1 MNEPPRRNYKTKS
14 GRIVTDADFEALA
27 TEAEKGY
34 DVSDLQRR
42 PGRPLI
48 GSSPAIGVPIRMH
61 ADLLAAT
68 QALADAEETS
78 VSELVRDAVGA
89 YLSTEPARLEF
100 RTASGRTLTDAE
112 FERLADEAERGYDL
126 AASRRKLKRRSGV
139 RAEVVPVRMPPELKD
154 ALERRAEKEET
165 SVSEVVREALRARIG
180 GEPTDPPGGSAASR
194 PRRRQR
200 SQGGRTRT
208 DRGHTGPSTGGSLA
222 RPHRLG
228 PRERD
233 TCRDYVLPRLH
244 EAGWSDE
251 QIVEQY
257 RITDGRIVSVGSK
270 HRRADPLRAD
280 YVLEYRPG
288 LPVAVVEAKREY
300 SIPGKGMQQAKNYAE
315 LLDLP
320 FSYATNGRGMV
331 EDDRDTGRETENL
344 NAFPT
349 PDELWMRYR
358 AFKGLDVE
366 LAADGVALPF
376 NRSLRNF
383 DGTVKESRYYQRTAI
398 NRAVAAILGGDKRLL
413 LTMATGTGKTF
424 VAMQIVWK
432 LWSAGWRPGRHPRI
446 LYLADRNILIN
457 QPRLDYFVPAFGD
470 GPVWTLRGGP
480 KSGREIYF
488 ALYQAIAD
496 GREDDG
502 IFRSYAPDYFD
513 LVIVDECHRGS
524 ASAESAWRRILEHF
538 SPATQLGMTA
548 TPKRDE
554 TADSYAYF
562 GNPLYEYSLAQGIE
576 DGFLAPYRVR
586 RVVLSPDAHGW
597 SPTEGQLDLFG
608 KEIPD
613 GLYTTSQFER
623 VVSLLSRTEAAAR
636 HLTDYL
642 KRTDR
647 WAKTIV
653 FCVDQ
658 EHAHQMRQAL
668 HNANSDLTKHHPN
681 YVVRIVSDEG
691 EIGAGH
697 LGSFADT
704 ESDTPVIATTSQ
716 LLSTGVDLPTVKN
729 IVLFRP
735 VGSMAL
741 FKQMIGRGTRLF
753 PDADKLSFDILDY
766 SGATALFADPEFDG
780 PPERV
785 DREEIDETGAVV
797 EDVVV
802 EQPEPAFGDGEQ
814 PEGPDI
820 DESQV
825 EPRAKFY
832 VNDTEVWVT
841 AEAIYHLDP
850 ATQRLRLVEYREYV
864 ADTVRTLFP
873 EPAELRTR
881 WQTRVGRQE
890 VRDALVA
897 RGVDID
903 ELPDRIGLVEAD
915 PLDILVHLAWNQ
927 PVATRRDRTR
937 RIRKEHAD
945 FFDAHQ
951 PAARE
956 VLGQLLDKYAE
967 YGIGQLDD
975 LGVLEVPP
983 LSALGSPAEIAG
995 RFGSPAALREAV
1007 EELGE
1012 LLYAA

>member
-1 MNEPPRRNYKTKS
+1 MNEPPRRTYKTKS
-14 GRIVTDADFEALA
+14 GRILTDVDFEKLA
-27 TEAEKGY
+27 SEAAEGY
-34 DVSDLQRR
+34 DVADLPRR

-48 GSSPAIGVPIRMH
+48 GAAPAVVVPVRLH

-68 QALADAEETS
+68 KELAVAEDTS
-78 VSELVRDAVGA
+78 LSELVRDALSH
-89 YLSTEPARLEF
+89 YLSTDASLGAF
-100 RTASGRTLTDAE
+100 RSASGRVFSEAE
-112 FERLADEAERGYDL
+112 FDALADEAEQLSDATPVG
-126 AASRRKLKRRSGV
+126 RKLKRQSGV
-139 RAEVVPVRMPPELKD
+139 RAEVVPVRMPPELKE
-154 ALERRAEKEET
+154 AVERRAETEET
-165 SVSEVVREALRARIG
+165 SVSELVREALRARIG
-180 GEPTDPPGGSAASR
+180 GDQPDPGGGATSR
-194 PRRRQR
+194 PVRGPG
-200 SQGGRTRT
+200 SQGGRSRT
-208 DRGHTGPSTGGSLA
+208 GRGHTGPSTGSVMGRS
-222 RPHRLG
+222 HRLG
-228 PRERD
+228 PRKRD
-233 TCRDYVLPRLH
+233 TCRDYVVPRLKQ
-244 EAGWSDE
+244 AGWGDE

-257 RITDGRIVSVGSK
+257 PVTDGRIISIGSK

-300 SIPGKGMQQAKNYAE
+300 SIPGKGMQQAKNYAQ

-320 FSYATNGRGMV
+320 FAYATNGKGIV
-331 EDDRDTGRETENL
+331 EDDADTGRETEHL
-344 NAFPT
+344 DTFPS
-349 PDELWMRYR
+349 PDELWLRYR
-358 AFKGLDVE
+358 AFKGLDAQ

-383 DGTVKESRYYQRTAI
+383 DGSVKEPRYYQRTAI
-398 NRAVAAILGGDKRLL
+398 NRAVAAILRGDKRLL
-413 LTMATGTGKTF
+413 LTLATGTGKTF
-424 VAMQIVWK
+424 VSMQIVWK
-432 LWSAGWRPGRHPRI
+432 LWSSAWHPGRHPRV
-446 LYLADRNILIN
+446 LYLADRNILID

-470 GPVWTLRGGP
+470 GPVWTLRGRP

-496 GREDDG
+496 SGGEDDG
-502 IFRSYAPDYFD
+502 IFRNYSPDYFD

-548 TPKRDE
+548 APKRDE
-554 TADSYAYF
+554 TADSYEYF

-586 RVVLSPDAHGW
+586 RVVLSADAHGW

-608 KEIPD
+608 REIPD

-642 KRTDR
+642 KHTDR

-668 HNANSDLTKHHPN
+668 HNANSDLTRQHPD

-735 VGSMAL
+735 VGSMAM

-797 EDVVV
+797 DDVVV
-802 EQPEPAFGDGEQ
+802 EQPEPPFESGEQ
-814 PEGPDI
+814 SEDGI
-820 DESQV
+820 DESEV

-832 VNDTEVWVT
+832 VGETEVWVT
-841 AEAIYHLDP
+841 AEAMYHLDP
-850 ATQRLRLVEYREYV
+850 ATHRLRLVEYREYV
-864 ADTVRTLFP
+864 ADAVRTIFP
-873 EPAELRTR
+873 EPSELRAR
-881 WQTRVGRQE
+881 WRTRVGRRE
-890 VRDALVA
+890 VRGALVA
-897 RGVDID
+897 RGIDID
-903 ELPDRIGLVEAD
+903 ELAERTGLIDAD

-927 PVATRRDRTR
+927 PLATRRDRTR

-956 VLGQLLDKYAE
+956 VLSQLLEKYAE
-967 YGIGQLDD
+967 YGIDQLDD

-983 LSALGSPAEIAG
+983 ISALGSPAEIAG

-1012 LLYAA
+1012 LLYVA

>member
-1 MNEPPRRNYKTKS
+1 MSESSRHTYRTKT
-14 GRIVTDADFEALA
+14 GRVLTDADFEALA

-34 DVSDLQRR
+34 DVSDLPRR

-48 GSSPAIGVPIRMH
+48 GSSPAIVVPIRMH

-68 QALADAEETS
+68 QALAEAEETS

-100 RTASGRTLTDAE
+100 RTASGRVLTDAD
-112 FERLADEAERGYDL
+112 FEDLADEAERGYDTTAL
-126 AASRRKLKRRSGV
+126 PRKLQRQSGV
-139 RAEVVPVRMPPELKD
+139 RAEVVPVRMPPELKE
-154 ALERRAEKEET
+154 AVERRAEREET
-165 SVSEVVREALRARIG
+165 SVSELVREALRARIG
-180 GEPTDPPGGSAASR
+180 GEPPDSPGGSAAGR
-194 PRRRQR
+194 PRNRRR
-200 SQGGRTRT
+200 SQGGRSRT
-208 DRGHTGPSTGGSLA
+208 TRGHADPSARGFLA
-222 RPHRLG
+222 HPHRFG

-233 TCRDYVLPRLH
+233 TCRDYVLPRLKD
-244 EAGWSDE
+244 AGWSDE

-270 HRRADPLRAD
+270 HRRAEPLRAD

-315 LLDLP
+315 LLDVP
-320 FSYATNGRGMV
+320 FAYATNGRGIA

-344 NAFPT
+344 DAFPS
-349 PDELWMRYR
+349 PDQLWLRYR
-358 AFKGLDVE
+358 AFKGLAAE
-366 LAADGVALPF
+366 LAAGGVALPF

-383 DGTVKESRYYQRTAI
+383 DGTVKEPRYYQRAAI
-398 NRAVAAILGGDKRLL
+398 NRSVAAILGGDKRLL

-424 VAMQIVWK
+424 VSMQIVWK

-446 LYLADRNILIN
+446 LYLADRSILIN

-496 GREDDG
+496 SGDDDG
-502 IFRSYAPDYFD
+502 IFRYYAPDFFD

-524 ASAESAWRRILEHF
+524 ATAESAWRRILEHF
-538 SPATQLGMTA
+538 SSATQLGMTA

-554 TADSYAYF
+554 TADTYSYF

-576 DGFLAPYRVR
+576 DGFLAPYSVR

-608 KEIPD
+608 KEIPE

-642 KRTDR
+642 KHTDR

-668 HNANSDLTKHHPN
+668 HNANSDLTRHHPD

-691 EIGAGH
+691 EIGVGH
-697 LGSFADT
+697 LGRFADT

-766 SGATALFADPEFDG
+766 SGATTLFADPEFDG

-785 DREEIDETGAVV
+785 DREEIDETGEVV

-802 EQPEPAFGDGEQ
+802 EQPESPFDDSEQ
-814 PEGPDI
+814 PEDPGI
-820 DESQV
+820 DEAEV

-832 VNDTEVWVT
+832 VGDAEVWIT
-841 AEAIYHLDP
+841 AEAIYQLDP

-873 EPAELRTR
+873 EPAQLRTR
-881 WQTRVGRQE
+881 WRTRLGRQE
-890 VRDALVA
+890 VRAALVG
-897 RGVDID
+897 RGIDID
-903 ELPDRIGLVEAD
+903 ELPDRIGLVDAD
-915 PLDILVHLAWNQ
+915 PLDILVHLAWNR
-927 PVATRRDRTR
+927 PLATRRDRTR

-983 LSALGSPAEIAG
+983 ISSLGSPVEIAG